1 MSWMEIISEAILYI
15 EEHIADDITPEMV
28 AKQSNISSF
37 YFQKGFTMLCGFTLG
52 EYIRNRK
59 LALAG
64 NDLATTDEKVI
75 DIALKYGYESP
86 DSFTK
91 AFTRFHGVTPT
102 QVRKETVLLKSFAP
116 LKISFSLNGGYLM
129 DYRIEKKETF
139 TVIGASKTF
148 SYEGAK
154 DIVPKFWQEH
164 FKNGGGKTV
173 MGVYGICRIILLIIL
188 LLILAVLTDRLP
200 KDL

>member
-1 MSWMEIISEAILYI
+1 
-15 EEHIADDITPEMV
+15 
-28 AKQSNISSF
+28 
-37 YFQKGFTMLCGFTLG
+37 
-52 EYIRNRK
+52 
-59 LALAG
+59 
-64 NDLATTDEKVI
+64 
-75 DIALKYGYESP
+75 
-86 DSFTK
+86 
-91 AFTRFHGVTPT
+91 
-102 QVRKETVLLKSFAP
+102 
-116 LKISFSLNGGYLM
+116 M

-173 MGVYGICRIILLIIL
+173 MGVYGICIDEAMRIILLIIL